1 MTNKTYTE
9 LANAL
14 IKEKYS
20 VSNNCV
26 ELKTKLQNLQA
37 EILTR
42 TELQASSG
50 CRNKTFGKDD
60 CKQEQKI
67 FLPILRQGELAL
79 KQAYNTN
86 KCELVLGKI
95 DSQLTQD
102 QINQGQA
109 DVDASV
115 GSKLRMQTILIYG
128 VGLLA
133 VGFGIYYFIKKKS

>member
-1 MTNKTYTE
+1 MKKKTYNE

-20 VSNNCV
+20 VSNNCID
-26 ELKTKLQNLQA
+26 LKTKIQNLQA

-50 CRNKTFGKDD
+50 CKNEFFGKDD

-67 FLPILRQGELAL
+67 FLPILRTAELAL

-95 DSQLTQD
+95 DSQATQD

-109 DVDASV
+109 DVDAGE

-128 VGLLA
+128 VGLLV
-133 VGFGIYYFIKKKS
+133 VGVGVYFFLRKKS

>member
-1 MTNKTYTE
+1 MTNKAYTE

-20 VSNNCV
+20 VINNCID
-26 ELKTKLQNLQA
+26 LKTKIQNLQA

-50 CRNKTFGKDD
+50 CRNKTFSKDD
-60 CKQEQKI
+60 CKREQKI
-67 FLPILRQGELAL
+67 FLPILRKGELAL

-95 DSQLTQD
+95 DSQMTQD
-102 QINQGQA
+102 QINRGQD
-109 DVDASV
+109 DVDATV
-115 GSKLRMQTILIYG
+115 GSKLKMQTILIYG
-128 VGLLA
+128 VGLLV
-133 VGFGIYYFIKKKS
+133 VGVGVYFFLRKKS

>member
-1 MTNKTYTE
+1 
-9 LANAL
+9 
-14 IKEKYS
+14 
-20 VSNNCV
+20 
-26 ELKTKLQNLQA
+26 LQA

-67 FLPILRQGELAL
+67 FLPILRTGELAL

-102 QINQGQA
+102 QINEGQA
-109 DVDASV
+109 NVDASV

>member
-1 MTNKTYTE
+1 MTNKQYTE
-9 LANAL
+9 LADAL

-20 VSNNCV
+20 VTKNCLD
-26 ELKTKLQNLQA
+26 LKTKLQNLQA

-67 FLPILRQGELAL
+67 FLPILRTGELAL
-79 KQAYNTN
+79 KQAYNN
-86 KCELVLGKI
+86 NQCELALGKI

-102 QINQGQA
+102 QINEGQA
-109 DVDASV
+109 NVDASV